1 MEHIAIMKK
10 GFLEMIISGIKTI
23 ESRWSKRRIPPFH
36 TVSEGDIIYFKLSS
50 GQVCARATAGEVLY
64 YDNLTPE
71 KILGIIKEYGSQIG
85 IDASYAKN
93 LEGKKYCT
101 LIFLKNFEQIPSF
114 QINKEGCPCSSGW
127 LNAESVGSMR
137 I

>member
-1 MEHIAIMKK
+1 MEHVAIMKK
-10 GFLEMIISGIKTI
+10 EFLEMIILGRKKI

-36 TVSEGDIIYFKLSS
+36 TVSEGDSIYFKLSS
-50 GQVCARATAGEVLY
+50 GLVCARAIAGEVLY
-64 YDNLTPE
+64 YDNLTHE
-71 KILGIIKEYGSQIG
+71 KILEIIKEYGPQIG

-93 LEGKKYCT
+93 LAGKNYCT
-101 LIFLKNFEQIPSF
+101 LIFLKNFERITPF
-114 QINKEGCPCSSGW
+114 QISKEGYSCSSGW